1 MWLAGVVA
9 YATPPEAEVGYH
21 RIILGV
27 LVELGLAQQELT
39 NFRLPVLGV
48 VQLLTHKRQLFLVNR
63 VVGLLGYIML
73 GRQQLLI
80 TITIRPPI
88 GRTTLLSTR
97 WKITLFRNYSPYS
110 NLRILTN

>member
-9 YATPPEAEVGYH
+9 YATLLEAEVGCH
-21 RIILGV
+21 RIIPGV
-27 LVELGLAQQELT
+27 LAELELAQQEPT

-48 VQLLTHKRQLFLVNR
+48 VQLLTHKRQLFSENR
-63 VVGLLGYIML
+63 VVGLLGYITL
-73 GRQQLLI
+73 GRQHLLI